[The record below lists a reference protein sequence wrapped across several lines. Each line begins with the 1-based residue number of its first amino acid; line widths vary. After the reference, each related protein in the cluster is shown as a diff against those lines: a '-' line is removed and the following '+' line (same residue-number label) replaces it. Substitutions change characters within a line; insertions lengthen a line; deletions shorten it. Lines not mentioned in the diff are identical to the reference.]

1 MASLRQGMR
10 KISSFLQPSTGGQG
24 PEQRH
29 FNSQAEG
36 QGSLRQAIHSDYSNR
51 SHEKQVEETLPTQSR
66 NWLFPATVLITV
78 PGSHGLGMTS

>member
-1 MASLRQGMR
+1 MESLRQGMP
-10 KISSFLQPSTGGQG
+10 KISSFLQPSAGGQG

-51 SHEKQVEETLPTQSR
+51 SHEKQVKETLPTESQ
-66 NWLFPATVLITV
+66 NWLFPATPLVTV